1 MADLKSPQRLSDA
14 TSYPGGTPL
23 QIVNGTGTRVVAT
36 AGAAST
42 AEAAIPAGGNV
53 LIIRAIAPI
62 WIRFGATGMGA
73 AAADANSILF
83 CTGEAP
89 YVLKSGEAFFRVLRV
104 GSADVLVQL
113 ESASTL

>member
-42 AEAAIPAGGNV
+42 AEAAVPTGGNV
-53 LIIRAIAPI
+53 LLIRAVAPI

-83 CTGEAP
+83 VTGEAP
-89 YVLKSGEAFFRVLRV
+89 YVLKSGEAYFRVLRV
-104 GSADVLVQL
+104 GASDVLVQL
-113 ESASTL
+113 ESAGTL